1 MLFDLLLVSAAV
13 LLNGGTVAAQRTT
26 RAGTPCQSVS
36 SMSAAFTSMYPQA
49 TVALVPAQAAE
60 NCLKSVP
67 IDKDENLK
75 LIEEMRYY
83 INWQSNLAYLLD
95 PPEGYNGDRV
105 DTLDEIE
112 RITKDLKD
120 DKYTDEYTLMF
131 DLQSVMTK
139 SYDFHFVFAADI
151 TQVFRFR
158 RGNIGRGLLDEFAIV
173 SVSKDGKEL
182 PKLYNYYDIIV
193 GEEEGWT
200 PSPITQINNQSAE
213 NYVQQ
218 WSTNFVFHED
228 HARYNMLFPSQPLQS
243 MGGRGNQFGR
253 SFMPDGDY
261 TTVAHENGTV
271 NQFINNAIIDLE
283 AFDGVSDGES
293 FFARFCNLG
302 PNTSS
307 KRKRSEKLNLIE
319 DVKKSVKNPTKAKR
333 QSNAQA
339 SPTGYPTPE
348 MYHSEGVIGGY
359 YLADQGYT
367 DLAILSVP
375 SFMPE
380 TLEGPLEFQ
389 EKVGSFLQDAVS
401 AGKKKLVIDLRGN
414 TGGMVFLG
422 YDLFKQLFPG
432 EDPYGASQFRANEAF
447 DGVGKALSALFD
459 AEGITFEQVLADYK
473 RNGVESTLA
482 AAWQSIFNWRLPIS
496 ADNKNFTSWE
506 DFFGPHERHNDKFTT
521 VARKDL
527 NNPFSDDIGL
537 DVTGYGERIKAL
549 NTNQPFTADNIVIL
563 QDGGC
568 GSTCAVFAEFMKTQ
582 GNVQQVVVG
591 GLPKTGPMQGVAGSK
606 GSQVYSWTQVFYE
619 GYRVYDLLPQQQEA
633 MNKTELGKLV
643 HAERPLMRSA
653 YGANGQTQSV
663 INLRDNIR
671 MNDKDVTPL
680 EFVYEAADCR
690 FFYTGDMYR
699 NVESVWKKAADARF
713 GSNKDMCVEGSTGH
727 ASSLSGGA
735 KPKEGNG
742 NATSTKDNSAGRV
755 GGSALLAATVIA
767 VVAVVLL

>member
-13 LLNGGTVAAQRTT
+13 LLNSGTVAAQRTT
-26 RAGTPCQSVS
+26 GAGTPCQSVS
-36 SMSAAFTSMYPQA
+36 SMSAAFTSMYPSA
-49 TVALVPAQAAE
+49 TIALVPAQAAE

-95 PPEGYNGDRV
+95 PPEGYTGDRV

-120 DKYTDEYTLMF
+120 DKYKDEYTLMF
-131 DLQSVMTK
+131 DLQTVLTK

-200 PSPITQINNQSAE
+200 PSPISQINNQSAE
-213 NYVQQ
+213 EYVQQ

-261 TTVAHENGTV
+261 TTVAHENGTI

-283 AFDGVSDGES
+283 AFDGVEDGES

-302 PNTSS
+302 PNTSA
-307 KRKRSEKLNLIE
+307 KRKRGEKLNLID

-339 SPTGYPTPE
+339 TPTGYPTPE

-359 YLADQGYT
+359 YLSDQGYT

-389 EKVGSFLQDAVS
+389 EKIGSFLQDAVS

-422 YDLFKQLFPG
+422 YDLFKQVRKHLF
-432 EDPYGASQFRANEAF
+432 
-447 DGVGKALSALFD
+447 
-459 AEGITFEQVLADYK
+459 
-473 RNGVESTLA
+473 
-482 AAWQSIFNWRLPIS
+482 
-496 ADNKNFTSWE
+496 
-506 DFFGPHERHNDKFTT
+506 
-521 VARKDL
+521 
-527 NNPFSDDIGL
+527 
-537 DVTGYGERIKAL
+537 
-549 NTNQPFTADNIVIL
+549 
-563 QDGGC
+563 
-568 GSTCAVFAEFMKTQ
+568 AV
-582 GNVQQVVVG
+582 
-591 GLPKTGPMQGVAGSK
+591 
-606 GSQVYSWTQVFYE
+606 
-619 GYRVYDLLPQQQEA
+619 
-633 MNKTELGKLV
+633 
-643 HAERPLMRSA
+643 
-653 YGANGQTQSV
+653 
-663 INLRDNIR
+663 
-671 MNDKDVTPL
+671 
-680 EFVYEAADCR
+680 
-690 FFYTGDMYR
+690 
-699 NVESVWKKAADARF
+699 
-713 GSNKDMCVEGSTGH
+713 
-727 ASSLSGGA
+727 
-735 KPKEGNG
+735 
-742 NATSTKDNSAGRV
+742 
-755 GGSALLAATVIA
+755 
-767 VVAVVLL
+767 